1 MLAFWQGGFE
11 LWPGA
16 IAAGLVLLLTLPDNR
31 TLARALAALAVC
43 TFGLSAMQALIR
55 QPARPL
61 PPVAALHRLDGG
73 AVSLAAYRGKPV
85 LINLWATWCPPCRRE
100 LPMLA
105 DRQSVVSGK
114 SVSVRVD
121 LGGRRFIK
129 KKKIPYNNSHEL

>member
-85 LINLWATWCPPCRRE
+85 IINLWATWCPPCRRE
-100 LPMLA
+100 LRSEEHTSELQSPM
-105 DRQSVVSGK
+105 R
-114 SVSVRVD
+114 
-121 LGGRRFIK
+121 
-129 KKKIPYNNSHEL
+129 NSYAVFCLKNTNA